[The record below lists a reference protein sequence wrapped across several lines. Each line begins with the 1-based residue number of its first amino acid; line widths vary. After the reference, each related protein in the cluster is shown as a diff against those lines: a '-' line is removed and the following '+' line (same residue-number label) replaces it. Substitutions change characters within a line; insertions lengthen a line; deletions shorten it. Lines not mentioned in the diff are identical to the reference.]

1 MRFTFVHTADWQ
13 IGKPFAGFPPEKA
26 PLLRQARLDVIGRI
40 AETARSVGAGHILV
54 AGDVYDSPDVP
65 ERDLHQSLDKMRREE
80 GLIWHLLPGNH
91 DPQQAGGVWERLARI
106 GLPGN
111 VTLHLQPGPVTI
123 ADGVALLPAPLNGRT
138 SSDDPT
144 AWMDQAATPGAQY
157 RIGLAHGSIQGF
169 GSGDGDA
176 SVPIAPKRPELA
188 GLDYLALGDWHGA
201 TQISSRAW
209 YSGTPEPDRF
219 PDNEPGFALVVT
231 LEGPGAP
238 PVVERRA
245 TAHFTWWKRDVTVTG
260 QETMAHF
267 ERSIVET
274 ISHPERL
281 LVKLA
286 LGGTATLS
294 TWADA
299 EERLAA
305 LDRRLFHLSVDKTAL
320 QVLPEAIEL
329 EEFGAGDLRSVAELL
344 SAKAHDGEGDQA
356 AVASLAL
363 QKLYLFWQ
371 DLRRGERA

>member
-91 DPQQAGGVWERLARI
+91 DPQQAGGIWERLARI

-111 VTLHLQPGPVTI
+111 VTLHLQPGSVTI

-219 PDNEPGFALVVT
+219 PDNEPGFVLVVT

-274 ISHPERL
+274 VSHPERL

-286 LGGTATLS
+286 LRGTATLS
-294 TWADA
+294 AWADA

-329 EEFGAGDLRSVAELL
+329 EEFGAGD
-344 SAKAHDGEGDQA
+344 
-356 AVASLAL
+356 
-363 QKLYLFWQ
+363 
-371 DLRRGERA
+371 

>member
-111 VTLHLQPGPVTI
+111 VTLHLQPGSVTI

-219 PDNEPGFALVVT
+219 PDNEPGFVLVVT

-274 ISHPERL
+274 VSHPERL

-286 LGGTATLS
+286 LRGTATLS
-294 TWADA
+294 AWADA

-344 SAKAHDGEGDQA
+344 SA
-356 AVASLAL
+356 
-363 QKLYLFWQ
+363 
-371 DLRRGERA
+371 